1 MENRTQYSSVRCDML
16 YLAGIQSVLCQLLVT
31 CLWLPT
37 ADEGFNII
45 QQPAQSTTI
54 VLPAG
59 PLLQAG
65 TTITFLAFH
74 VSAQTPDSKERFFPQ
89 ELPSLFMHGFRL
101 PSANAHYK
109 PGSSFEK
116 PLPVP
121 GPGTAK
127 LWLWLPAVPTHLPD
141 T

>member
-1 MENRTQYSSVRCDML
+1 ML

-65 TTITFLAFH
+65 TAITFLAFH
-74 VSAQTPDSKERFFPQ
+74 VSAQTPDSKERFFHKNFPFCLCMDSDCPQ
-89 ELPSLFMHGFRL
+89 QTRTTNLDPPLRSHFLFQSLVLQSFGSGFQL
-101 PSANAHYK
+101 Y
-109 PGSSFEK
+109 
-116 PLPVP
+116 PLIFLTPE
-121 GPGTAK
+121 
-127 LWLWLPAVPTHLPD
+127 
-141 T
+141 